1 MTISLSTMLLISI
14 KLTGA
19 VFSLSIPILPT
30 SAFELTK
37 SGFAAKFDVSTPADP
52 FEFAFLT

>member
-1 MTISLSTMLLISI
+1 MLLILI
-14 KLTGA
+14 KLTGV

-37 SGFAAKFDVSTPADP
+37 SGFAAKFDVSTPAHP